1 MFTLH
6 QYYLRYLEEQ
16 SIPKEWYQMYHVKNG
31 LRNEDGTGVLVGLTK
46 VADVVGY
53 EMKGTMKKDAQ
64 GKLYYRGY
72 EIQELLEKEDT
83 CNQYERCG
91 FLLLFGFLP
100 SQEELSVWQSVLAEH
115 AALPEGFLEK
125 QILRGSSKNLMNKLM
140 QDILT
145 LYEYDDNADA
155 LDNETR
161 LYQGIALISK
171 QPTLICYNYASKQ
184 HALHGH
190 SLYIHPM
197 AKDRSTAENILRML
211 RSDGKYTKEEAQIL
225 DLMLALHS
233 DHGGGNNST
242 FVNVVM
248 GSTGTDL
255 YAAFAGAIGALKGPK
270 HGGANCKAAQMMK
283 ELMRKTGLDASEA
296 ELKEAAAQ
304 LLRKEGFDQSGLL
317 YGFGHAIY
325 TYSDPRAELLQ
336 DQAKALAIA
345 KGKQKEFAYYERFA
359 KCVKALLKEEKGIT
373 VCTNVDYYSGFVYE
387 LLQIPEE
394 LYTPLFACAR
404 SMGWLAHN
412 IEHQLASGKIVR
424 PATRYVG
431 TLKHVK

>member
-1 MFTLH
+1 M
-6 QYYLRYLEEQ
+6 
-16 SIPKEWYQMYHVKNG
+16 
-31 LRNEDGTGVLVGLTK
+31 
-46 VADVVGY
+46 
-53 EMKGTMKKDAQ
+53 
-64 GKLYYRGY
+64 
-72 EIQELLEKEDT
+72 
-83 CNQYERCG
+83 
-91 FLLLFGFLP
+91 
-100 SQEELSVWQSVLAEH
+100 
-115 AALPEGFLEK
+115 
-125 QILRGSSKNLMNKLM
+125 
-140 QDILT
+140 
-145 LYEYDDNADA
+145 
-155 LDNETR
+155 
-161 LYQGIALISK
+161 
-171 QPTLICYNYASKQ
+171 
-184 HALHGH
+184 
-190 SLYIHPM
+190 
-197 AKDRSTAENILRML
+197 
-211 RSDGKYTKEEAQIL
+211 
-225 DLMLALHS
+225 
-233 DHGGGNNST
+233 
-242 FVNVVM
+242 
-248 GSTGTDL
+248 
-255 YAAFAGAIGALKGPK
+255 KGPK